1 MLKINMNDVFR
12 GYNVSNRGEK
22 ISYIVI
28 HYLGATGTARNNI
41 DYFSSGH
48 RGASADFFVGHSG
61 EIWQYNPN
69 IEGQFSW
76 HCGGGRQTMDGGTF
90 FGICKNSNSI
100 GIEMCCRDMGNDI
113 WKFEKETVDACVELV
128 KFLMEKYD
136 IPAER
141 VIRHYDVNGKWC
153 PQVPGWIPPT
163 GSEIKWLEFKRRIQE
178 KNADQDEGGLTKIS
192 GTAEATIEQ
201 MAADLTKANPDVP
214 DSVIEMI
221 PLYISEGKTEG
232 IRGDIAFA
240 QSCLET
246 GNFTFK
252 GSAVTLDQ
260 NNFCGMG
267 VAQTGMKGNSFTSPM
282 LGIRAQIQHL
292 KAYANTEALKQ
303 KAVDP
308 RFTYVV
314 RGRAPYVEWL
324 GIQEN
329 PKGYGWATGAG
340 YGKNILRIL
349 QAILDTE
356 TGRECVSCRTDIPE
370 LTAGENENIQQKQ
383 ITGGGYMFE
392 PFTVN
397 KGSRGASTKLLQTML
412 AGNGYKGLDE
422 KTLAL
427 DGIAGENTIY
437 ALKKY
442 QADHGLAVDGICG
455 PATWKSL
462 IDL

>member
-1 MLKINMNDVFR
+1 MLKINMNNVFR

-22 ISYIVI
+22 IRYIVI

-69 IEGQFSW
+69 MEGQFSW
-76 HCGGGRQTMDGGTF
+76 HCGGGRQTIDGGTF

-163 GSEIKWLEFKRRIQE
+163 GSEVKWLEFKHRIQE
-178 KNADQDEGGLTKIS
+178 KSTVQDEGSLTKIA

-201 MAADLTKANPDVP
+201 MAAYLTKVNPDTP

-221 PLYISEGKTEG
+221 HLYISEGKVEG

-260 NNFCGMG
+260 NNFCGLG
-267 VAQTGMKGNSFTSPM
+267 VTQTGLKGNNFSTPT

-292 KAYANTEALKQ
+292 KAYANNDPLKQ
-303 KAVDP
+303 TAVDP
-308 RFTYVV
+308 RFTLVT
-314 RGRAPYVEWL
+314 RGCAPYVEWL
-324 GIQEN
+324 GAKEN
-329 PKGYGWATGAG
+329 PKGYGWATGAD

-349 QAILDTE
+349 KAILETE
-356 TGRECVSCRTDIPE
+356 AGTGECESCKADIPE
-370 LTAGENENIQQKQ
+370 LTAGEDEAQ
-383 ITGGGYMFE
+383 TGGGYMFE

-397 KGSRGASTKLLQTML
+397 KGSRGASTKLLQTL
-412 AGNGYKGLDE
+412 LIGSGYKGLDE
-422 KTLAL
+422 KALAL
-427 DGIAGENTIY
+427 DGIAGENTMY